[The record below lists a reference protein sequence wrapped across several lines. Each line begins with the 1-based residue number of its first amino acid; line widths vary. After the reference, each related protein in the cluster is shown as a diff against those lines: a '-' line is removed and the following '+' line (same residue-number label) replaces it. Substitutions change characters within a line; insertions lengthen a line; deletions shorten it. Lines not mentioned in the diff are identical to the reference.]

1 MDELKHAIALY
12 DSDIVCVNGTHF
24 YKDVLNAEIEIPG
37 FKLFRRDRDFLIKS
51 DDSADDRAKSVSSGG
66 GCIIYVNES
75 LNPVEIEWFRVSD
88 SIAIEFSSNIGR
100 VNIACVY
107 RSISLT
113 QNQNDNMLNM
123 LTKLIDH
130 NVESLILGDFNL
142 PNVSWLSGS
151 LKGPSDTKNK
161 GLINE
166 KKFLDCFHSNGLTW
180 YISEEV
186 TRRRLVNGILQEST
200 LDQVLSTNQALINQ
214 VEILSPLGKSDH
226 VGFDIDLNLFAGSS
240 KGNITPNT
248 TKQLWSK
255 VSCKELLEKS
265 YEIDWSFSS
274 DVLSLS
280 TEDNNNNKN
289 QILHSNYTWKDIT

>member
-12 DSDIVCVNGTHF
+12 ESDIVCVNETHF
-24 YKDVLNAEIEIPG
+24 YKEILDAEIEIPG
-37 FKLFRRDRDFLIKS
+37 FKLFRKDRDFVITP
-51 DDSADDRAKSVSSGG
+51 DDDANDRANSTVSSGG

-75 LNPVEIEWFRVSD
+75 LNPVEIGWFQVSD

-100 VNIACVY
+100 VNIACIY

-123 LTKLIDH
+123 LTKLVDH

-142 PNVSWLSGS
+142 PNVTWLSGS

-166 KKFLDCFHSNGLTW
+166 KKFLDCFHNNGLTW
-180 YISEEV
+180 YITKEV

-214 VEILSPLGKSDH
+214 VEIVSPLGKSDH
-226 VGFDIDLNLFAGSS
+226 VGFDIDLNLFASSS
-240 KGNITPNT
+240 KGNITPKFN
-248 TKQLWSK
+248 KQLWSK
-255 VSCKELLEKS
+255 VSFKELLES
-265 YEIDWSFSS
+265 YS
-274 DVLSLS
+274 
-280 TEDNNNNKN
+280 
-289 QILHSNYTWKDIT
+289 